1 MDETDEASSEVFL
14 LQDEV
19 SKQATGDLFNRKP
32 PVLLS
37 DLPALGLPAHGS
49 EMLLSLPRGREET
62 FLLRHSL
69 LHQSPRSRRDSGDPR

>member
-1 MDETDEASSEVFL
+1 MVETDEASSEVFL

-37 DLPALGLPAHGS
+37 DLPALGLPARGP
-49 EMLLSLPRGREET
+49 EMLLSL
-62 FLLRHSL
+62 L
-69 LHQSPRSRRDSGDPR
+69 